1 VAENS
6 SLSPINPGFTLLI
19 LEIVTPIPRV
29 VEESTETSS
38 ILYSFPEGTSKFSL
52 DFSESLEKS

>member
-1 VAENS
+1 M
-6 SLSPINPGFTLLI
+6 

-38 ILYSFPEGTSKFSL
+38 ILYSLPEGKLKFSL
-52 DFSESLEKS
+52 DSNASLEKL